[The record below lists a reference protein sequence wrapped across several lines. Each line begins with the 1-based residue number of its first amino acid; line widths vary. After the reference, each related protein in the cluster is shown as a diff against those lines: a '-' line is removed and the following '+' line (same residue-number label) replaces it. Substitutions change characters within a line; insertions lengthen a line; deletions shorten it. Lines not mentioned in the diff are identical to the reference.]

1 MRKQTVRFAAAGIV
15 GVLLAVA
22 LVGMVNWVA
31 ARHWVRSDWT
41 SSRLYTL
48 SEKTESILAD
58 LDQDVEVV
66 VFMTPTSPLYDQ
78 VRELLRRYE
87 AASGRIHVTTID
99 PDREPLKTRQ
109 MAEEF
114 GISAANTVVFKVG
127 DRTKYVT
134 SDQMASY
141 DYSGMQMG
149 QPPTMQAF
157 TGEERFTSA
166 ILSLVAPSV
175 PKIYFVT
182 GHGEASLEA
191 ASGPLADRGL
201 SSLAEALKRENIEAE
216 DTSLLSG
223 SIPDDADLLAIIGPT
238 HPYTEIEIDLL
249 RGWLDGGGRLLVCLD
264 PLIDPSGVMR
274 QTRLEPLLAE
284 HGVEVHDDLVVD
296 PSRKLPFYD
305 LSAVYLTDFPS
316 HPVTT
321 GLEGTAVLFMVARS
335 LGSTDDPAWP
345 ATPVVETSAD
355 GWGETDLGKLLSGEP
370 VDVDDADTA
379 GPAVVGMAVEHADAA
394 DPAGGEPTDESEAA
408 EAGDPAAGARLLVYG
423 DSDFM
428 ADAEIVNAGNLA
440 LALNSF
446 NWLAAREQSL
456 GIPPRD
462 VEQVSLFLSA
472 DQMRTILLVTLLVM
486 PGAAIGAGV
495 LVWRRRR
502 H

>member
-1 MRKQTVRFAAAGIV
+1 MRKQSIRFAAAGIV
-15 GVLLAVA
+15 GLLLVLA

-31 ARHWVRSDWT
+31 ARHWARFDWT
-41 SSRLYTL
+41 SSHLYSL
-48 SEKTESILAD
+48 SDKTVSLLED
-58 LDQDVEVV
+58 LDQDVDVV
-66 VFMTPTSPLYDQ
+66 VFMTPGSPLYDQ
-78 VRELLRRYE
+78 ARELLSRYE
-87 AASGRIHVTTID
+87 TVSDAIHVSYID

-109 MAEEF
+109 LAEEY
-114 GISAANTVVFKVG
+114 GITAANTVVFSVG
-127 DRTKYVT
+127 DRSKYVT

-149 QPPTMQAF
+149 QAPTLQAF
-157 TGEERFTSA
+157 TGEEQFTSA

-175 PKIYFVT
+175 PKVYFVT
-182 GHGEASLEA
+182 GHGEASLQA
-191 ASGPLADRGL
+191 AGGPLADRGL
-201 SSLAEALKRENIEAE
+201 STLAEALRRENIEVE

-223 SIPDDADLLAIIGPT
+223 SIPEDADLLAIIGPT

-249 RGWLDGGGRLLVCLD
+249 RDWLSGGGRLLVCLD

-284 HGVEVHDDLVVD
+284 HGVAVHDDLVVD
-296 PSRKLPFYD
+296 PARKLPFYD

-321 GLEGTAVLFMVARS
+321 GLEGTAVLFLVARS
-335 LGSTDDPAWP
+335 LAPSDADGWSTS
-345 ATPVVETSAD
+345 TVVETSAD
-355 GWGETDLGKLLSGEP
+355 GWGETDLSKLLRGEP
-370 VDVDDADTA
+370 VDADDVDTP
-379 GPAVVGMAVEHADAA
+379 GPAVVGL
-394 DPAGGEPTDESEAA
+394 AA
-408 EAGDPAAGARLLVYG
+408 EAEGAEAGAEPAEEDAEDTVSAETDARLLVFG

-440 LALNSF
+440 LALNGF
-446 NWLAAREQSL
+446 NWLAAREDSL
-456 GIPPRD
+456 GIPPRS

-472 DQMRTILLVTLLVM
+472 DQMSTILLVTLVGM
-486 PGAAIGAGV
+486 PGAAIVVGI